1 MTPARI
7 ASISICFVAAGV
19 GCCFLTRATLG
30 GSPQQVSSQPRSPH
44 SRRSDA
50 AKHAWH
56 SVPASTPPET
66 EIIPPPPP
74 ALPPATSLG
83 FGPEGNHAEA
93 APASSEVRSPFR
105 LFVGAGAHW
114 RQFATWKQAPTVSG
128 GQREHA
134 KASEPEAHRIRD
146 ELERLRD
153 NRGARQAFY
162 DELRRTLEE
171 VRNNTAP
178 RGAAVASPEPSPV
191 VGLTREAPDE
201 PSQAPASSDLH
212 QPRPSGVGS
221 PQAWRDSS
229 SSAIDR
235 AAYRRVV
242 RWAKANGTPVPLALA
257 VAWMESHLETY
268 PPQGAAG
275 EVGMYQIMPARCEA
289 EGWPSERL
297 KEPEFNAWMGTL
309 LLARYYGEEGDWA
322 RAAAKY
328 VAGPGVFEK
337 KYSKDMWTYI
347 NWYSNSVNS
356 YADYFSRYASW
367 APDARAG

>member
-146 ELERLRD
+146 ELERLRKE
-153 NRGARQAFY
+153 NEVLKKGASCGIRMKVSEKGAVSIYGMGRFPVTLYKEQWLKLLDMSAEIAFI
-162 DELRRTLEE
+162 
-171 VRNNTAP
+171 
-178 RGAAVASPEPSPV
+178 AAN
-191 VGLTREAPDE
+191 EA
-201 PSQAPASSDLH
+201 Q
-212 QPRPSGVGS
+212 
-221 PQAWRDSS
+221 
-229 SSAIDR
+229 
-235 AAYRRVV
+235 
-242 RWAKANGTPVPLALA
+242 
-257 VAWMESHLETY
+257 
-268 PPQGAAG
+268 
-275 EVGMYQIMPARCEA
+275 
-289 EGWPSERL
+289 L
-297 KEPEFNAWMGTL
+297 K
-309 LLARYYGEEGDWA
+309 R
-322 RAAAKY
+322 
-328 VAGPGVFEK
+328 
-337 KYSKDMWTYI
+337 KD
-347 NWYSNSVNS
+347 
-356 YADYFSRYASW
+356 
-367 APDARAG
+367 